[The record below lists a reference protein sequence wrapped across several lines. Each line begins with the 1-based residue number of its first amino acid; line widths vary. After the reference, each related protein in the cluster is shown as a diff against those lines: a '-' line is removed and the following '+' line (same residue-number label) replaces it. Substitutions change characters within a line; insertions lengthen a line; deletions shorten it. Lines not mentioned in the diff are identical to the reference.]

1 MKKGKKIFLWTAGV
15 LVVILVYFQII
26 SGRIIILH
34 HEVMINT
41 SPEKV
46 WAVLNN
52 IEEVGKYNPQV
63 AEAKCISTE
72 HEGLGASRQCT
83 MKDGSK
89 IKEKVI
95 LVEPNRAVS
104 MELFESDWPVQN
116 MKWRTAVEPKDNG
129 TLVTQKLEYQ
139 VKYGA

>member
-26 SGRIIILH
+26 SGRTIVLH

-52 IEEVGKYNPQV
+52 SPY
-63 AEAKCISTE
+63 A
-72 HEGLGASRQCT
+72 
-83 MKDGSK
+83 
-89 IKEKVI
+89 
-95 LVEPNRAVS
+95 
-104 MELFESDWPVQN
+104 
-116 MKWRTAVEPKDNG
+116 
-129 TLVTQKLEYQ
+129 
-139 VKYGA
+139 